1 MEIYESG
8 CVSVER
14 EGVSFLKK
22 VERIIIRILL
32 IQFIFLSVVQLLFIH
47 KSSVKYLS
55 KIVYYEGVVTKNKA
69 EILQVNK

>member
-1 MEIYESG
+1 MGIYRS
-8 CVSVER
+8 VSVSIER

-22 VERIIIRILL
+22 VEKIIIRILL
-32 IQFIFLSVVQLLFIH
+32 IQFVCLSVIQLLFIH

-55 KIVYYEGVVTKNKA
+55 KIVYYEGVVTKNKV